1 MRADDILESFPGFL
15 SVMVIFQHY
24 PLPHWSWLFTHIG
37 NLVLGSCSPWTLSEK
52 WEKMDWI
59 LYSHLGFLF
68 LLCLVCFCK
77 NGTVKTELPNE
88 GLSCQGHLRVPRCYI
103 VPVVIWLIWHHLCS
117 CLQQIS
123 WFKILML
130 RLLEQDQRVL
140 DSSLFLKRCD
150 GKPLGIMIT

>member
-37 NLVLGSCSPWTLSEK
+37 NLVLGSCSPWTLSEMK
-52 WEKMDWI
+52 ENG
-59 LYSHLGFLF
+59 LNHLLSSWFPF
-68 LLCLVCFCK
+68 PSLLGVFCK